1 MLASRFSSTPFC
13 CLWKSGNWDRR
24 IPYFRCVQSFRR
36 PMTRYCDCFL
46 PRKHC
51 KIENRRNHG
60 PNLKIINRREKSIDA
75 SGDVLFKKYW
85 KYADYANSATFTIKE
100 KLCSFF
106 QINCAKNY
114 ASTISKG
121 RPENPLILYPYG
133 KCYRA
138 GIWHRTKSH
147 VSVFLKRGGNMQ
159 LHVSVMFT

>member
-24 IPYFRCVQSFRR
+24 IPNFRWVQSFRR

-159 LHVSVMFT
+159 LHVSVTFT